1 MDKETPILFVT
12 VGGLSDY
19 NNRELMQKIDET
31 ENKNTKTTSAIK
43 IIKGTSV
50 LIVKKSHVLF
60 SYQIKELKILPCW
73 QLIIQKPIK

>member
-1 MDKETPILFVT
+1 MYGPKVREI
-12 VGGLSDY
+12 SRRH
-19 NNRELMQKIDET
+19 NRYQKQIKSED
-31 ENKNTKTTSAIK
+31 ENKNTKTTSTIK

-50 LIVKKSHVLF
+50 LIVKKPHVLF